1 MTHKML
7 SRSTGSFSQMSTEL
21 ITNSRQ
27 TRFHTL
33 QQLRVASRSLLC
45 ALLNLINPLFRSP
58 TEESDTIGK
67 MCEGSR
73 RVPATP

>member
-7 SRSTGSFSQMSTEL
+7 SRPTGPFSQMSTEL

-33 QQLRVASRSLLC
+33 QQLRDVCSL
-45 ALLNLINPLFRSP
+45 PSP
-58 TEESDTIGK
+58 SSVK
-67 MCEGSR
+67 FN
-73 RVPATP
+73 